1 MELSMNTIT
10 PVARRFGLAAFALL
24 ATCAFLA
31 GCTTTG
37 PDIRANPA
45 DARREI
51 NASADA
57 TLSRLYQT
65 APGSEEIISRANG
78 VLIFPDV
85 NKISFIVGGEHGD
98 GVLRVHGRP
107 TGYYTIS
114 GGSIGYQAGAQSKAV
129 VLVFMTPEALD
140 RFQASKGWTVGADAT
155 VAVASFGATG
165 RIDSASVNKP
175 VVEFVLN
182 NAGLMAGVSL
192 QGTKITPIREG

>member
-1 MELSMNTIT
+1 MMKQI
-10 PVARRFGLAAFALL
+10 PIAWQRARLAAFVFASACTL
-24 ATCAFLA
+24 LA

-37 PDIRANPA
+37 FHTQPNAA
-45 DARREI
+45 AARREI

-57 TLSRLYQT
+57 TLSKLYQ
-65 APGSEEIISRANG
+65 AEPGARDLLARANG

-98 GVLRVHGRP
+98 GVLRVHREP
-107 TGYYTIS
+107 VGYYTMS

-129 VLVFMTPEALD
+129 VLVFLTPDALD
-140 RFQASKGWTVGADAT
+140 HFRASKGWTVGADAT
-155 VAVASFGATG
+155 LAVASFGAHGGVDTA
-165 RIDSASVNKP
+165 SAKQP

-192 QGTKITPIREG
+192 QGTKITPTRLG

>member
-1 MELSMNTIT
+1 MMKPIT
-10 PVARRFGLAAFALL
+10 AAPRRAWLAALFFVSACTVL
-24 ATCAFLA
+24 T
-31 GCTTTG
+31 GCTTT
-37 PDIRANPA
+37 PFHTQASSA
-45 DARREI
+45 DARREV

-57 TLSRLYQT
+57 TLSRLYNVLPNAQNLL
-65 APGSEEIISRANG
+65 ARANG

-129 VLVFMTPEALD
+129 VLAFMTPEALD
-140 RFQASKGWTVGADAT
+140 HFRNSNGWNVGADADL
-155 VAVASFGATG
+155 AVASFGANATVNT
-165 RIDSASVNKP
+165 ASVKQP

-182 NAGLMAGVSL
+182 NQGLLAGLAL
-192 QGTKITPIREG
+192 QGTKITPIRLG